1 VTERNDPALIPEVSI
16 ETRSHQLVDRT
27 RRLVEFLLETVRA
40 NSKTIKHLDQY
51 KDQETYLYLSE
62 MPESS
67 VRSLRIDAN
76 PGELLF
82 SVAKVVFLPPPDPG
96 AGLVDLL
103 DLAEIS
109 DSGHPGPQIR
119 DEVPADART
128 ASVLAAY
135 SRWIAEWHEW
145 AADDQE
151 RRYQSSWYE
160 QLAKSVRDLEQKDD
174 EYELVLGAGMMSWD
188 ADEAD
193 VFHPL
198 MTTRLMATMNQTTAR
213 VDVFLASTAIIR
225 LGDRSIL
232 RDIDGYAPNRAQDV
246 RTELRDPAL
255 TPLSPKIHDIYQSWQ
270 TLSLEVAQPYSESWD
285 APEPGSHV
293 AQVTFAPMVL
303 FRKRDMAALIEF
315 YESMEVGL
323 AAPGAIAPLGLA
335 QLLESIETPER
346 IAWLEEEDAVPGAIL
361 GDDPLFPLPANVEQ
375 RTIIERLRHDNGV
388 VVQGPPGTGKTHTI
402 ANLLTA
408 LLARG
413 QRVLVTSQKSQALRV
428 LRDKLPPEVQGLCV
442 SMTDL
447 GRGGSDE
454 LNSGINALADRHATF
469 DAGTEEQRID
479 RLEAERRAIREEA
492 AELKE
497 KLRSLRETET
507 YVHPEVAPGFQG
519 TKATIAD
526 KIKRLEDS
534 LGWMPVPLPP
544 GAPDTPPLSTAEFA
558 ELLGLLQ
565 SATPE
570 REARSAQVLI
580 DIDELP
586 LPAATEQMVADEA
599 ALTEAAASLES
610 SPLAPLRREVLDEF
624 DLQFRAATA
633 LLLNLG
639 MSLNHEE
646 WEWEWRAGIIF
657 DAISGKD
664 QSAWRQ
670 LQTHQPTAL
679 WIQTVLGQVGLT
691 EIALPAFEPA
701 GPNSMVAQVAAA
713 KEVQQQLAQGKTL
726 RRKMRPQQQKTAAM
740 ILDEVRVDGRF
751 VFDHPEWLQLVIPYL
766 DALVSL
772 EGLRKQWQS
781 FGVGVTPA
789 TQPAIQLSE
798 LLELFRHLDIA
809 LGMQQIRAIVSQL
822 LQSNGLQLPLTTPV
836 HWAEVQ
842 RAHDVANG
850 VNRAKVATEQLEAT
864 VAALEAA
871 ALRIGAAPEISGLR
885 LAVVNRDGDLYRS
898 IFEVYQQA
906 STQKQVQSRCDELFA
921 RLDATHPALAHK
933 IVETRHDGEWPTRIA
948 MMADAW
954 AWAWAFTF
962 IERQRTPGL
971 DDQVSQQLRAN
982 TARVLQATAELA
994 AARAWAK
1001 ALSRM
1006 STHEVNALRNYR
1018 QNVASYGAGTGK
1030 WAQRFKAAAKS
1041 AMYEARSA
1049 VPAWVMPISE
1059 VVSTVP
1065 AERNT
1070 FDVVIVDEASQAGI
1084 DSLFLMWLAPRII
1097 VVGDDRQC
1105 APGEIHRGG
1114 NQQVYDRLD
1123 EFLYDVPDW
1132 MRLRFSPKSNL
1143 FSLLGTQFSSTIR
1156 LREHFRCMPEIITW
1170 SSRQFYSDEPLVPLR
1185 QYGADRLP
1193 PIQVRYVSGA
1203 VQEGKAT
1210 TLVNH
1215 REAAAIVE
1223 QIRRCCEDP
1232 AYDGKSMGVVVLQGA
1247 AQAALIDT
1255 LLQIEV
1261 PAEEIEK
1268 RRIRVGTAPDFQGDE
1283 RNIIFLSMVVAER
1296 PSKVTALDWQRRFNV
1311 AASRAEDQ
1319 LWLFHSVTLDL
1330 LRPDDLRR
1338 SLLAYM
1344 LNPPA
1349 PMSRGVYSELTWDSE
1364 VIPPFDSKFE
1374 QRVYIELRDRGYSV
1388 TPQYEINGRFID
1400 LFVSGAKGQ
1409 LAVEC
1414 DGDYWHSRP
1423 EDVAADLDR
1432 ELELERA
1439 GVKFWRVRESEFYLD
1454 RQGSLASL
1462 WTTLEQRGIR
1472 PGDLNVHGG
1481 DGSGDASGED
1491 WTPEPLSDVE
1501 GLDGLDDGDP
1511 RELDDRAT
1519 VSKPHTPRTQRRLK
1533 VASIPS
1539 LAADTGD
1546 GHDTLFSEPSE
1557 RLTLTIPGIDS
1568 SGPTASEVR
1577 EWARREGLEV
1587 GERGR
1592 LHPDVIAYWNAEFPD
1607 SPYRPRE

>member
-1 VTERNDPALIPEVSI
+1 
-16 ETRSHQLVDRT
+16 
-27 RRLVEFLLETVRA
+27 
-40 NSKTIKHLDQY
+40 
-51 KDQETYLYLSE
+51 
-62 MPESS
+62 
-67 VRSLRIDAN
+67 
-76 PGELLF
+76 
-82 SVAKVVFLPPPDPG
+82 
-96 AGLVDLL
+96 
-103 DLAEIS
+103 
-109 DSGHPGPQIR
+109 
-119 DEVPADART
+119 
-128 ASVLAAY
+128 
-135 SRWIAEWHEW
+135 
-145 AADDQE
+145 
-151 RRYQSSWYE
+151 
-160 QLAKSVRDLEQKDD
+160 
-174 EYELVLGAGMMSWD
+174 
-188 ADEAD
+188 
-193 VFHPL
+193 
-198 MTTRLMATMNQTTAR
+198 
-213 VDVFLASTAIIR
+213 
-225 LGDRSIL
+225 
-232 RDIDGYAPNRAQDV
+232 
-246 RTELRDPAL
+246 
-255 TPLSPKIHDIYQSWQ
+255 
-270 TLSLEVAQPYSESWD
+270 
-285 APEPGSHV
+285 
-293 AQVTFAPMVL
+293 
-303 FRKRDMAALIEF
+303 
-315 YESMEVGL
+315 
-323 AAPGAIAPLGLA
+323 
-335 QLLESIETPER
+335 
-346 IAWLEEEDAVPGAIL
+346 
-361 GDDPLFPLPANVEQ
+361 
-375 RTIIERLRHDNGV
+375 
-388 VVQGPPGTGKTHTI
+388 
-402 ANLLTA
+402 
-408 LLARG
+408 
-413 QRVLVTSQKSQALRV
+413 
-428 LRDKLPPEVQGLCV
+428 
-442 SMTDL
+442 
-447 GRGGSDE
+447 
-454 LNSGINALADRHATF
+454 
-469 DAGTEEQRID
+469 
-479 RLEAERRAIREEA
+479 
-492 AELKE
+492 
-497 KLRSLRETET
+497 
-507 YVHPEVAPGFQG
+507 
-519 TKATIAD
+519 
-526 KIKRLEDS
+526 
-534 LGWMPVPLPP
+534 
-544 GAPDTPPLSTAEFA
+544 
-558 ELLGLLQ
+558 
-565 SATPE
+565 
-570 REARSAQVLI
+570 
-580 DIDELP
+580 
-586 LPAATEQMVADEA
+586 
-599 ALTEAAASLES
+599 
-610 SPLAPLRREVLDEF
+610 
-624 DLQFRAATA
+624 
-633 LLLNLG
+633 
-639 MSLNHEE
+639 
-646 WEWEWRAGIIF
+646 
-657 DAISGKD
+657 
-664 QSAWRQ
+664 
-670 LQTHQPTAL
+670 
-679 WIQTVLGQVGLT
+679 
-691 EIALPAFEPA
+691 
-701 GPNSMVAQVAAA
+701 
-713 KEVQQQLAQGKTL
+713 
-726 RRKMRPQQQKTAAM
+726 
-740 ILDEVRVDGRF
+740 
-751 VFDHPEWLQLVIPYL
+751 
-766 DALVSL
+766 
-772 EGLRKQWQS
+772 
-781 FGVGVTPA
+781 
-789 TQPAIQLSE
+789 
-798 LLELFRHLDIA
+798 
-809 LGMQQIRAIVSQL
+809 
-822 LQSNGLQLPLTTPV
+822 
-836 HWAEVQ
+836 
-842 RAHDVANG
+842 
-850 VNRAKVATEQLEAT
+850 
-864 VAALEAA
+864 
-871 ALRIGAAPEISGLR
+871 
-885 LAVVNRDGDLYRS
+885 
-898 IFEVYQQA
+898 
-906 STQKQVQSRCDELFA
+906 
-921 RLDATHPALAHK
+921 
-933 IVETRHDGEWPTRIA
+933 
-948 MMADAW
+948 
-954 AWAWAFTF
+954 
-962 IERQRTPGL
+962 
-971 DDQVSQQLRAN
+971 
-982 TARVLQATAELA
+982 
-994 AARAWAK
+994 
-1001 ALSRM
+1001 
-1006 STHEVNALRNYR
+1006 
-1018 QNVASYGAGTGK
+1018 
-1030 WAQRFKAAAKS
+1030 
-1041 AMYEARSA
+1041 
-1049 VPAWVMPISE
+1049 
-1059 VVSTVP
+1059 
-1065 AERNT
+1065 
-1070 FDVVIVDEASQAGI
+1070 
-1084 DSLFLMWLAPRII
+1084 MWLAPRII